1 MIDADLAF
9 LDATEQA
16 ALVRDRKVTP
26 LELVDAAIGR
36 VEKLNPDLNAVIH
49 SRGDRA
55 RTEAASPQLPDGPFR
70 GVPIVVKDFDGT
82 TAGDPYHGGNR
93 LLKSLGNIAAH
104 DSYLHAK
111 LRAAGFVFVGKT
123 NLPEFG
129 LLPVSESEAY
139 GPARN
144 PWDVTRSPGGSSG
157 GTAAAV
163 ASGMVPLGHG
173 GDGGGSIRIPASM
186 CGLFGL
192 KPSRGR
198 VSLGPDEGEA
208 WAGLVVR
215 HVLTRTVRDSAAV
228 LDVIAGA
235 MPGDPY
241 TAPPPRRPFL
251 DEVGASPGRLRIGI
265 RTAPPSSLVETD
277 PACVAAAED
286 AAGLLE
292 SLGHTVERAAPAAF
306 DDLTLIGSF
315 ATITN
320 ACLVHDVR
328 SLARTAG
335 RDIGPDDLEPATWA
349 QYEAGLAITAGE
361 YLDALADAHA
371 WTRRL
376 AAWWS
381 GGEPGSGGPGFDLLL
396 TPTLA
401 EPPPEVGAL
410 RADPADPMSSLVKA
424 LPYAIFTAPFNVS
437 GQPAMS
443 VPLRWSDALL
453 PIGVQLAAD
462 HYREDLLLRVAA
474 QLEAALP
481 WADRRPPIH
490 A

>member
-1 MIDADLAF
+1 MIDVDLAF

-16 ALVRDRKVTP
+16 ALIRSGAMTP
-26 LELVDAAIGR
+26 REVVNAAIDR
-36 VEKLNPDLNAVIH
+36 IDKINPELNAVIH
-49 SRGDRA
+49 SRADRA
-55 RTEAASPQLPDGPFR
+55 RMEAAARTLPKGPFR
-70 GVPIVVKDFDGT
+70 GVPIVVKDYDGT
-82 TAGDPYHGGNR
+82 TKGDPYHAGNR
-93 LLKSLGNIAAH
+93 LLKAVGYVADH

-111 LRAAGFVFVGKT
+111 LREAGFVFVGKT
-123 NLPEFG
+123 NCPELG
-129 LLPVSESEAY
+129 LLPVSEPLAY

-144 PWDVTRSPGGSSG
+144 PWDVMRSPGGSSG

-163 ASGMVPLGHG
+163 ASGMVPLGHA

-192 KPSRGR
+192 KPSRSR
-198 VSLGPDEGEA
+198 ISLGPDEGEA

-215 HVLTRTVRDSAAV
+215 HVITRSVRDSAAV
-228 LDVIAGA
+228 LDVLAGP

-241 TAPPPRRPFL
+241 TAPPPVRPYL
-251 DEVGASPGRLRIGI
+251 DEVGAPPGPLRIGI
-265 RTAPPSSLVETD
+265 RTTATAGLTETD

-286 AAGLLE
+286 AARLLE
-292 SLGHTVERAAPAAF
+292 ALGHHVEVASPAAL
-306 DDLTLIGSF
+306 DDITLLMAFS
-315 ATITN
+315 TITN
-320 ACLVHDVR
+320 ACLVHDVHMIAR
-328 SLARTAG
+328 LARSDVIA
-335 RDIGPDDLEPATWA
+335 DDFEPATWA
-349 QYEAGLAITAGE
+349 QYEAGLAITAGD
-361 YLDALADAHA
+361 YLAALADAHA

-376 AAWWS
+376 AAWWTDDD
-381 GGEPGSGGPGFDLLL
+381 GKGFDLLL

-401 EPPPEVGAL
+401 EPPPEVGEVAGTDEEPL
-410 RADPADPMSSLVKA
+410 AGLAKA

-453 PIGVQLAAD
+453 PVGVQLVAD

-474 QLEAALP
+474 QLEEARP
-481 WADRRPPIH
+481 WAQRRPPIH